1 MPGIINFIPD
11 IYWSMAKGKKPDNA
25 TPRGKYAQ
33 KIKVDGTFL
42 DVIKVIVKEPE
53 NKYQGDESSEKW
65 LI

>member
-1 MPGIINFIPD
+1 
-11 IYWSMAKGKKPDNA
+11 MAKGKKPDNA

-53 NKYQGDESSEKW
+53 NKYQGDESSEK
-65 LI
+65 